1 MRDTDRR
8 NEGFTLA
15 ELLLTIGIMVILAG
29 ISFVG
34 LTHYQRKLKLLEMD
48 GTAEE
53 IFMAA
58 QNEMSTLEANG
69 TLELLSGADLGMEI
83 SPASSAENED
93 AGTDDSSADHRCYAL
108 IHNAGDNA
116 GGAGEELLSYLL
128 PFGVID
134 DTVRTDG
141 NYRIEYDYTART
153 VTAVYYSRTAS
164 FLSGSGDAYTFKVD
178 GSDAAALKKAAGD
191 RNLRQHFSGTEG
203 EAAGGAIV
211 GYYGGSSKAVPEG
224 SLTAPVLSV
233 ENGARLLL
241 HIRMPAT
248 NTGVN
253 TVLYVKGRESGAV
266 LTAALGDL
274 SNVVSSTLTKTSF
287 SAAAKGQA
295 GSSLYM
301 AKLSADAGKD
311 REYLLCLDSVTEQDA
326 HFTALFPALT
336 PGEDIE
342 IYAKCSSTDGYALE
356 VQSNTVSTNSLFAS
370 VETETVSNVWTFD
383 SSGMGSLKE
392 SGAESLSTA
401 MIANVRHLENLDPA
415 VSGLS
420 TDTSD
425 EHCIQA
431 AVQTGDLVYAETAPV
446 TDYDGRALQTS
457 DTVNTADAFTTD
469 IAAYNTVALQSGISV
484 YDLSGNVSRGY
495 RPIQNAALLSYDG
508 RGNAMVN
515 FESGTAVAMSSGST
529 KGQGIFAEIS
539 GQKDAKP
546 VSIRDL
552 RLLSCRF
559 RNTEGA
565 AAGALVGVVGNSHQ
579 LILQGIETENCQ
591 LSSAGNVGGL
601 IGTVEAGGTDSA
613 AVKLYV
619 NECGSL
625 GEYGSVS
632 GSNAGGLIGS
642 LRGSAETKISNS
654 TASVYVTGSG
664 NAGGFIGE
672 VRGQAALRFSYVG
685 GHTKEGKYPEDST
698 EGTETG
704 AAETTG
710 QGRWNVTSAAGNAGG
725 FIGAADS
732 VNLNLIGCYTTAS
745 VQSAGSVG
753 AFLAAVSGSG
763 SESAS
768 YCYAAGRVS
777 GSNQLPENV
786 KNLAAEGKDYAGKSY
801 AKPYD
806 EALKIGGANPQ
817 YPYQTAVELFAS
829 ALADTA
835 VPEVSNGS
843 RSLKYGGK
851 HIGDF
856 CPEEKGATE
865 TFLRFL
871 NGPRLYAEVFTP
883 LKEGEINYLTMVLT
897 GTAADSKSTGITE
910 FKFSAVV
917 SGNSVTLSRDGGSN
931 SNQYTT
937 YDKATLVEVSGQKYL
952 AYRILLDDISTDHEH
967 FADNVNDIRVGSEIT
982 GYAIAEQKP
991 AANWYEDE
999 KYKSGKAD
1007 TALMAQ
1013 LVAAANADLSTSTQ
1027 NSTET
1032 YVWGSDSEL
1041 VYDTDS
1047 SLFGRGSNP
1056 LAAGENAHTA
1066 NILSCRHLENLDHYV
1081 SRLENDN
1088 GKRTREMNVPSD
1100 TSFSYQKA
1108 VQKNSLDWDQY
1119 IASLGYDQNNVS
1131 SFKIYKPRSDSA
1143 ITSDGYFYGIQNV
1156 LLTEYDGNYHSI
1168 ANLRIKGDKDDYN
1181 TAGLFAAAS
1190 SKQQGSLTIKNLE
1203 LRNVVS
1209 CVETRKNGQK
1219 NSAAALVG
1227 YYGSSQGLTIQN
1239 VVITGAEIQSKMDAG
1254 GLLGLADGSGAITI
1268 QNCAVYEG
1276 EKGANGNRPYQ
1287 LLISSEGGSS
1297 NVSNS
1302 ASAGG
1307 LIGRIPSSTS
1317 LSVSISGCSVYGET
1331 ALIYAK
1337 GSGTSDSNTDDSA
1350 GGLVG
1355 TILSGN
1361 LAVDNCGV
1369 AAYVYGPNG
1378 DCVGG
1383 LVGDFSA
1390 NGSIEN
1396 SYVGALTYMNNNG
1409 ASFRSESALSSDS
1422 LTLDE
1427 SKLGGYNIYGHLATG
1442 GLVGYCSGAVNVK
1455 NCFMDASV
1463 SAMRQGDHCY
1473 VGGLLGQLGRE
1484 SGGHLY
1490 DSYVAGRLFEPIYNT
1505 YYIGS
1510 VAGYSMKDIGNYF
1523 NGNSSEAVKIL
1534 NVTGIDTFVGNKT
1547 YVVGCSTVQNVND
1560 LKDAN
1565 QTATSTETF
1574 NSNLTAYP
1582 LKTWTHLYAPTEILG
1597 GSSDLN
1603 SAPLRYIGDWC
1614 F

>member
-1 MRDTDRR
+1 MRETDRR
-8 NEGFTLA
+8 KKGFTLA

-53 IFMAA
+53 LFMAA

-69 TLELLSGADLGMEI
+69 TLELLSEADLGI
-83 SPASSAENED
+83 AVSSASSAGGED
-93 AGTDDSSADHRCYAL
+93 AGADDSDSAHRCYAL

-116 GGAGEELLSYLL
+116 GGAGEGLLSYLL

-141 NYRIEYDYTART
+141 NYRIEYDYTAKA
-153 VTAVYYSRTAS
+153 VTAVYYSKAAS
-164 FLSGSGDAYTFKVD
+164 FLSGSGDAYTFKTD

-191 RNLRQHFSGTEG
+191 RNLRQHFNGTEG

-211 GYYGGSSKAVPEG
+211 GYYGGGSKTVPEG

-241 HIRMPAT
+241 HIRMPEA

-274 SNVVSSTLTKTSF
+274 SNVVSATLTKTSF
-287 SAAAKGQA
+287 SAAAQGQA

-301 AKLSADAGKD
+301 ARMSADAGKD

-326 HFTALFPALT
+326 HFAALFPSLT

-356 VQSNTVSTNSLFAS
+356 VQSNTVSTNSLFAA
-370 VETETVSNVWTFD
+370 VETETVSNAWTFD

-392 SGAESLSTA
+392 SGAESLPAA

-446 TDYDGRALQTS
+446 TDYDGQAVQTS
-457 DTVNTADAFTTD
+457 DTVNTAEAFTTE
-469 IAAYNTVALQSGISV
+469 IAAYSTAAAQSGVSI
-484 YDLSGNVSRGY
+484 YDLNGNVSRGY
-495 RPIQNAALLSYDG
+495 RPIQNDALLSYDG

-515 FESGTAVAMSSGST
+515 FDSEDR
-529 KGQGIFAEIS
+529 GQGIFAGIS
-539 GQKDAKP
+539 GQRDARP
-546 VSIRDL
+546 ASIRDL
-552 RLLSCRF
+552 RLLNCRF
-559 RNTEGA
+559 RNAEGA
-565 AAGALVGVVGNSHQ
+565 AVGALVGVVGDSHQ

-625 GEYGSVS
+625 GEYGSVN

-672 VRGQAALRFSYVG
+672 IRGQAELRFSYVG
-685 GHTKEGKYPEDST
+685 GHTKDGKYPEDST

-710 QGRWNVTSAAGNAGG
+710 QGRWNVMSAAGNAGG

-745 VQSAGSVG
+745 VQSAVSAG

-768 YCYAAGRVS
+768 YCYAAGKVS
-777 GSNQLPENV
+777 GSNQLPETV
-786 KNLAAEGKDYAGKSY
+786 KNLAAEGKDYTGKSY

-806 EALKIGGANPQ
+806 EALKTNGANPQ
-817 YPYQTAVELFAS
+817 YPYQTAAELFAS

-835 VPEVSNGS
+835 VPEVTGGS

-856 CPEEKGATE
+856 CPEEKGAAE

-883 LKEGEINYLTMVLT
+883 LKEGVNYLTVVLT
-897 GTAADSKSTGITE
+897 GTAEKDAAKE
-910 FKFSAVV
+910 NLNCFQFSAERQADRTVKLTRLASPNSAEKHMQYNRAGIV
-917 SGNSVTLSRDGGSN
+917 SAAGKD
-931 SNQYTT
+931 Y
-937 YDKATLVEVSGQKYL
+937 LV
-952 AYRILLDDISTDHEH
+952 YRILLDDISVSYMH
-967 FADNVNDIRVGSEIT
+967 FADITKDIRVGSNIT
-982 GYAIAEQKP
+982 GYAAAELKAKEDTWYTEEQYQQSSVDTALVNQLLP
-991 AANWYEDE
+991 AANTDLHLKGSASSLE
-999 KYKSGKAD
+999 KYD
-1007 TALMAQ
+1007 
-1013 LVAAANADLSTSTQ
+1013 
-1027 NSTET
+1027 
-1032 YVWGSDSEL
+1032 WDSESTA
-1041 VYDTDS
+1041 VYDSDN
-1047 SLFGRGSNP
+1047 SLFGRNSSP
-1056 LAAGENAHTA
+1056 LNAENSGHTA
-1066 NILSCRHLENLDHYV
+1066 YILSCRHLENLDHYV
-1081 SRLENDN
+1081 SQLENIE
-1088 GKRTREMNVPSD
+1088 GKRDNAVKLPTDVD
-1100 TSFSYQKA
+1100 AFSYRKA
-1108 VQKNSLDWDQY
+1108 VQQCDLDWDRY
-1119 IASLGYDQNNVS
+1119 IAAVGENGTE
-1131 SFKIYKPRSDSA
+1131 FCIYKPSSDTAVTGS
-1143 ITSDGYFYGIQNV
+1143 GYFYGIQN
-1156 LLTEYDGNYHSI
+1156 LLLEEYDGGCHSI
-1168 ANLRIKGDKDDYN
+1168 SNLRMQGDKNDYN
-1181 TAGLFAAAS
+1181 TAGLFAAVPSA
-1190 SKQQGSLTIKNLE
+1190 QQSNLSICNLE
-1203 LRNVVS
+1203 LRNVMS
-1209 CVETRKNGQK
+1209 CLTGSNSSKK
-1219 NSAAALVG
+1219 NSAAALIG
-1227 YYGSSQGLTIQN
+1227 YYGSSKGLTIRN
-1239 VVITGAEIQSKMDAG
+1239 VVISGAEVQADMDAG
-1254 GLLGLADGSGAITI
+1254 GLLGLADGSGTIAI

-1276 EKGANGNRPYQ
+1276 EKAEDGTRPYK
-1287 LLISSEGGSS
+1287 LLISSVGGKSGRNNSTEG
-1297 NVSNS
+1297 S

-1307 LIGRIPSSTS
+1307 LIGRIPSNTS
-1317 LSVSISGCSVYGET
+1317 LSVGISGCSVYGET
-1331 ALIYAK
+1331 ALILAK
-1337 GSGTSDSNTDDSA
+1337 GTGTTDSNTDDSA

-1369 AAYVYGPNG
+1369 AAYVYGPGG
-1378 DCVGG
+1378 DCTGG

-1390 NGSIEN
+1390 NGSIKN
-1396 SYVGALTYMNNNG
+1396 CYVGALTYMNNNSV
-1409 ASFRSESALSSDS
+1409 SFRSESALSSNS

-1442 GLVGYCSGAVNVK
+1442 GLVGYCSGAVSIE
-1455 NCFMDASV
+1455 NCFMNASV
-1463 SAMRQGDHCY
+1463 SAVRQGDHCY
-1473 VGGLLGQLGRE
+1473 VGGLLGQLGKE

-1490 DSYVAGRLFEPIYNT
+1490 DSYVAGKLFEPVYNT
-1505 YYIGS
+1505 YYMGS
-1510 VAGYSMKDIGNYF
+1510 VVGYSMKDIGNYF
-1523 NGNSSEAVKIL
+1523 NKNSSEAVKIL
-1534 NVTGIDTFVGNKT
+1534 SVTGIDTFVGNKT
-1547 YVVGCSTVQNVND
+1547 YVVGCSEVQNVND

-1574 NSNLTAYP
+1574 NSILTGAYP
-1582 LKTWTHLYAPTEILG
+1582 LKTWTQLYTPAEILR

-1603 SAPLRYIGDWC
+1603 SAPLHYIGDWC

>member
-1 MRDTDRR
+1 MRETDRR
-8 NEGFTLA
+8 KKGFTLA

-53 IFMAA
+53 LFMAA

-69 TLELLSGADLGMEI
+69 TLELLSEADLGI
-83 SPASSAENED
+83 AVSPASSAGGED
-93 AGTDDSSADHRCYAL
+93 AGADDSDSTHRCYAL

-116 GGAGEELLSYLL
+116 GGAGEGLLSYLL

-141 NYRIEYDYTART
+141 NYRIEYDYTAKA
-153 VTAVYYSRTAS
+153 VTAVYYSKAAS
-164 FLSGSGDAYTFKVD
+164 FLSGSGDAYTFKTD

-191 RNLRQHFSGTEG
+191 RNLRQHFNGTEG

-211 GYYGGSSKAVPEG
+211 GYYGGGSRTVPEG

-241 HIRMPAT
+241 YIRMPEA

-274 SNVVSSTLTKTSF
+274 SNVVSSSLTKTSF
-287 SAAAKGQA
+287 SAAAQGQS

-301 AKLSADAGKD
+301 ARMPADAGKD

-326 HFTALFPALT
+326 HFAALFPSLT

-370 VETETVSNVWTFD
+370 VETETVSNAWSFD

-392 SGAESLSTA
+392 SGAEPVPAA

-457 DTVNTADAFTTD
+457 DMVNTAEAFATE
-469 IAAYNTVALQSGISV
+469 IAAYSTAAAQSGVSI
-484 YDLSGNVSRGY
+484 YDLNGNVSRGY
-495 RPIQNAALLSYDG
+495 RPIQNDALLSYDG

-515 FESGTAVAMSSGST
+515 FDSEDR
-529 KGQGIFAEIS
+529 GQGIFAGIS
-539 GQKDAKP
+539 GQRDARP
-546 VSIRDL
+546 VGIRDL
-552 RLLSCRF
+552 RLLNCRF
-559 RNTEGA
+559 RNAEGA
-565 AAGALVGVVGNSHQ
+565 AVGALVGVVGDSHQ

-625 GEYGSVS
+625 GEYGSVN

-672 VRGQAALRFSYVG
+672 IRGQAELRFSYVG
-685 GHTKEGKYPEDST
+685 GHTKDGKYPEDST
-698 EGTETG
+698 ENTETG

-710 QGRWNVTSAAGNAGG
+710 QGRWNVMSAAGNAGG

-745 VQSAGSVG
+745 VQSAGSAG

-768 YCYAAGRVS
+768 YCYAAGKVS
-777 GSNQLPENV
+777 GSNQLPETV
-786 KNLAAEGKDYAGKSY
+786 KNLAAEGKDYTGKSY
-801 AKPYD
+801 AKSYD
-806 EALKIGGANPQ
+806 EALKTNGANPQ
-817 YPYQTAVELFAS
+817 YPYQTAAELFAS

-835 VPEVSNGS
+835 VPEVTGGS

-856 CPEEKGATE
+856 CPEEKGAAE

-883 LKEGEINYLTMVLT
+883 LKEGENNYLTMVLT

-931 SNQYTT
+931 SNQYTA
-937 YDKATLVEVSGQKYL
+937 YDKAAVVEVSGQKYL
-952 AYRILLDDISTDHEH
+952 AYRVLLDDISADHEH

-991 AANWYEDE
+991 AENWYKDE

-1013 LVAAANADLSTSTQ
+1013 LVAAANNDLSTSTQ

-1056 LAAGENAHTA
+1056 LAAGENAHIA

-1088 GKRTREMNVPSD
+1088 GKRTSEMSVPSD

-1168 ANLRIKGDKDDYN
+1168 ANLRMKGDKDDYN

-1190 SKQQGSLTIKNLE
+1190 SKQQGGLTIKNLE

-1209 CVETRKNGQK
+1209 CVETKKNGQK

-1239 VVITGAEIQSKMDAG
+1239 VMITGAEIQSKMDAG
-1254 GLLGLADGSGAITI
+1254 GLIGYADGSGSLAI
-1268 QNCAVYEG
+1268 QNCAVYQG
-1276 EKGANGNRPYQ
+1276 EKDADGNRPYQ

-1307 LIGRIPSSTS
+1307 LIGRIPSNTS
-1317 LSVSISGCSVYGET
+1317 LSVGISGCSVYGET
-1331 ALIYAK
+1331 ALILAK
-1337 GSGTSDSNTDDSA
+1337 GTGTTDSNTDDSA

-1369 AAYVYGPNG
+1369 AAYVYGPGG
-1378 DCVGG
+1378 DCTGG

-1390 NGSIEN
+1390 NGSIKN
-1396 SYVGALTYMNNNG
+1396 CYVGALTYMNNNSV
-1409 ASFRSESALSSDS
+1409 SFRSESALSSNS
-1422 LTLDE
+1422 LTLDK

-1442 GLVGYCSGAVNVK
+1442 GLVGYCSGAVSIE

-1463 SAMRQGDHCY
+1463 SAVRQGDHCY
-1473 VGGLLGQLGRE
+1473 VGGLLGQLGKE

-1490 DSYVAGRLFEPIYNT
+1490 DSYVAGKLFEPIYNT

-1510 VAGYSMKDIGNYF
+1510 VVGYSMKDIGNYF
-1523 NGNSSEAVKIL
+1523 SENGSEAVKIL
-1534 NVTGIDTFVGNKT
+1534 SVTGIDTFVGNKT
-1547 YVVGCSTVQNVND
+1547 YVVGCSEVQNVND

-1565 QTATSTETF
+1565 QTATSTESF

-1582 LKTWTHLYAPTEILG
+1582 LKTWTQLYTPAEILR